1 LEQEQEVRVER
12 GGLAPRH
19 LILRIGDHRTGR
31 KARARAQQRRIV
43 LKKCRKVNL
52 YFSLIDFYQ
61 EKKLQKTT
69 ACTTGTFTYFI
80 CGHNRS

>member
-1 LEQEQEVRVER
+1 VNPKESHADGEQDDAREHAEEEEEEDPLGRLHLEQDQEVRVER

-43 LKKCRKVNL
+43 LKKCR
-52 YFSLIDFYQ
+52 
-61 EKKLQKTT
+61 
-69 ACTTGTFTYFI
+69 
-80 CGHNRS
+80 